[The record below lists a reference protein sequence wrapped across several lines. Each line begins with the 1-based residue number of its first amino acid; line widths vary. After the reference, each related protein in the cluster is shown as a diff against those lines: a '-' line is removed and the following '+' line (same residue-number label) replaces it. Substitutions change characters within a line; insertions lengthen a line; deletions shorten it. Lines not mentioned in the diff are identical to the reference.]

1 VCVRAQIQKSH
12 CEKRL
17 KTAEKRAK
25 TLQKCAKTIQNRSKT
40 LQKSPVLNPEIDL
53 CAHRHARFAT
63 KTTFTIQYRRSRNEE
78 ERISMTIPHTTLSAH
93 RVPARDSVPNSITN

>member
-1 VCVRAQIQKSH
+1 VRAQIQKSH

-25 TLQKCAKTIQNRSKT
+25 TLQKCAKTIQNHSKA

-63 KTTFTIQYRRSRNEE
+63 KTTFTIQYRRSRNDE
-78 ERISMTIPHTTLSAH
+78 ERISMTIPHTSGTFASDIL
-93 RVPARDSVPNSITN
+93 